1 MPPTVAGEPGQE
13 GNLLDQAGEFMD
25 GIIGRWVNREPS
37 RSCVAYTPAAATGT
51 EGATLSGPSSRST
64 PRPPPSGEACSA
76 AQQWDGAES
85 GGGGGGG
92 GGARPRGTRDLT
104 RCYTLSA
111 LETEPR
117 ALGPTEPPRSG
128 LPSGQSRVG
137 FA

>member
-1 MPPTVAGEPGQE
+1 MPPSVAGEPGQE

-37 RSCVAYTPAAATGT
+37 RSCVAYTPAA
-51 EGATLSGPSSRST
+51 LSGPSSRST
-64 PRPPPSGEACSA
+64 PLPPPSGEACSA

-92 GGARPRGTRDLT
+92 GGGARPRGTRDLT
-104 RCYTLSA
+104 RCHTLSA

-117 ALGPTEPPRSG
+117 ALGPTDPPRGG